1 MKGVEML
8 QRIIIRNTIL
18 WLRDKISYVGL
29 AVIWIL
35 NSVYLEFTA
44 YRALQMVPSEIDVLT
59 YLMASKLR
67 ICAFKMSYSVSIVC
81 KHMESSYRIYSISQ
95 AKYNEAASVF
105 N

>member
-1 MKGVEML
+1 MKVVEML

-35 NSVYLEFTA
+35 NSVYLEFTV
-44 YRALQMVPSEIDVLT
+44 YRALQMVLSEIDVLT

-67 ICAFKMSYSVSIVC
+67 IFAFKMSYSISVIC
-81 KHMESSYRIYSISQ
+81 KQMESPYRIYPISQ
-95 AKYNEAASVF
+95 AKCNVAASIC